1 MSNVYCFDLPQK
13 NANDITTLIR
23 IIERYGKY
31 L

>member
-13 NANDITTLIR
+13 NADDITALIR